1 MFSFIVWAVL
11 ILCFITFV
19 ANAASKPKKKGRKPN
34 YLVGRTISSDG
45 HTIPYK
51 DDITCETK
59 DGHHHPTSNQPR
71 YIVHEEPEEGYV
83 ILNGKKIRLK
93 DCKYL

>member
-1 MFSFIVWAVL
+1 MFSIIVSIVL
-11 ILCFITFV
+11 FLGFITV
-19 ANAASKPKKKGRKPN
+19 AAAASTSRGKKRTKPDRLIGRS
-34 YLVGRTISSDG
+34 ISSDG

-51 DDITCETK
+51 DDITCENL
-59 DGHHHPTSNQPR
+59 DGHHHSTSGQPR